1 MQRRMLGGL
10 EVSAVGLGYATM
22 TPFYGQLDRDA
33 AIDTL
38 RHAREIGD
46 YLESSDAYGHGRNE
60 ELSPLGRSFVVD
72 WVITAGGSVDIYT
85 DSGVEGG

>member
-10 EVSAVGLGYATM
+10 EVSAVGLGYATK
-22 TPFYGQLDRDA
+22 TPFYDQLDRDA

-46 YLESSDAYGHGRNE
+46 
-60 ELSPLGRSFVVD
+60 
-72 WVITAGGSVDIYT
+72 
-85 DSGVEGG
+85 